1 MPSTE
6 TSPPDEVTRQEPNMD
21 NAKLVELLNRDLE
34 LEFRSIVQYT
44 QHLATVKGVEFQPI
58 SEMIRPH
65 LRQELEH
72 AAVLATQIDF
82 LGGVPTTR
90 VPAVPSETD
99 PRRALLSDL
108 ELEERQLA
116 AYRERFEQA
125 EEMGLPD
132 VAEALRPLLDQTQDH
147 VRDLRSALGE

>member
-1 MPSTE
+1 
-6 TSPPDEVTRQEPNMD
+6 MD
-21 NAKLVELLNRDLE
+21 GMDKDKLVDLLNGDLE

-58 SEMIRPH
+58 AEMIGPH

-72 AAVLATQIDF
+72 ATVLAAQIDF

-90 VPAVPSETD
+90 VPDVPSETE
-99 PRRALLSDL
+99 PERALTADL

-116 AYRERFEQA
+116 GYRERFEQA
-125 EEMGLPD
+125 EEIGLPD
-132 VAEALRPLLDQTQDH
+132 VAEALRPLLEQTQDH
-147 VRDLRSALGE
+147 VRELRSALGK